1 MLPAGLLVGP
11 ERLDQVPV
19 RGDVLEG
26 LEGLV
31 LAALEVALLDVVDRC
46 CAGVVAEGG
55 LQVGVVVGTDEKLM
69 QASATWRLK
78 VKTRR

>member
-1 MLPAGLLVGP
+1 VAGGGI
-11 ERLDQVPV
+11 QII
-19 RGDVLEG
+19 
-26 LEGLV
+26 
-31 LAALEVALLDVVDRC
+31 
-46 CAGVVAEGG
+46 AEGG